1 MSRWIWI
8 GFLVELEVDME
19 LEVDLELGA
28 ELEVR
33 SPTCSSNSPADGVGQ
48 ADRAEGEVR
57 RLMRRAPAETWPT
70 KRRFP
75 FKPR

>member
-33 SPTCSSNSPADGVGQ
+33 SPICSSNSPAEGADGVGQ
-48 ADRAEGEVR
+48 EDREGKQ
-57 RLMRRAPAETWPT
+57 LMRRVPAATWPT

-75 FKPR
+75 FRPR